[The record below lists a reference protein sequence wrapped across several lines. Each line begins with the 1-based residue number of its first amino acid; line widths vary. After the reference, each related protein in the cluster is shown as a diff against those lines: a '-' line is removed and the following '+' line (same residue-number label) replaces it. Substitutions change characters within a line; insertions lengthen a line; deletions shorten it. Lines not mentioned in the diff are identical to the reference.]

1 MVQIQG
7 NQAGVLAPT
16 STVIVDLLLTKRF
29 SWLLHI
35 PQWCSSS
42 CEQKFDWQDTQ
53 TKKLLTKKPKVKI
66 GIV

>member
-16 STVIVDLLLTKRF
+16 VIVDLLLTKSF

-42 CEQKFDWQDTQ
+42 RKQQFDWHDTQ

-66 GIV
+66 AIV